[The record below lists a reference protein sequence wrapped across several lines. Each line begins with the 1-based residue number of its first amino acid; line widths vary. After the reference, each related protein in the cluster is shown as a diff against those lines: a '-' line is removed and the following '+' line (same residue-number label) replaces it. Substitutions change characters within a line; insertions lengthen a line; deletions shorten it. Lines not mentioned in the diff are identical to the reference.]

1 MYYIVKIL
9 IAAIFLVSGVSKI
22 LSPKE
27 AETYIKYLFNNSI
40 YLPNEM
46 NIFVYLLGIVE
57 IVLSFM
63 LLYKKLL
70 NISVNILIALIIL
83 FSLSILSFPIRGI
96 AILKYGCFGE
106 LVPYGSEGLSIVR
119 NILILLLLLS
129 IRFYPKLNNNFD
141 KNSFKRI
148 FNQ

>member
-63 LLYKKLL
+63 LLYHYRPTK
-70 NISVNILIALIIL
+70 NI
-83 FSLSILSFPIRGI
+83 
-96 AILKYGCFGE
+96 
-106 LVPYGSEGLSIVR
+106 
-119 NILILLLLLS
+119 
-129 IRFYPKLNNNFD
+129 D
-141 KNSFKRI
+141 
-148 FNQ
+148 